1 MKKRLALC
9 LIAAM
14 VLLLPIPAQASN
26 TSNTVITAKPYLPD
40 IKIEVVVPAS
50 GNVYINPNRL
60 PIEVDT
66 SIENKQIVSDSLAIE
81 NLSDVPLSVS
91 VEVTGTIK
99 GGSDM
104 GLASESTAGEDT
116 TAKRA
121 FMFFEIQSASDPSAV
136 TWSNVYREDKH
147 ILIRE
152 STRTGKNIIILGA
165 ADQAKRYGVFRVNG
179 DCVQN
184 PRDAWTEK
192 DGVKVEVAF
201 TFSPLPVGT
210 AIP

>member
-9 LIAAM
+9 LIAAL
-14 VLLLPIPAQASN
+14 LLLPPVPARAS
-26 TSNTVITAKPYLPD
+26 SGNTVITAEPYLPD

-60 PIEVDT
+60 PIEVDA
-66 SIENKQIVSDSLAIE
+66 SIENKQIISDSLAIE

-99 GGSDM
+99 SGSDLR
-104 GLASESTAGEDT
+104 LASESTVGEDT

-121 FMFFEIQSASDPSAV
+121 FMFFEIQSVSDPSAV

-192 DGVKVEVAF
+192 DGVEVEVAF

-210 AIP
+210 TIP

>member
-1 MKKRLALC
+1 MKKRLMLC
-9 LIAAM
+9 LIA
-14 VLLLPIPAQASN
+14 VLLLLPPVPARAS
-26 TSNTVITAKPYLPD
+26 SGNTVITAEPYLPD

-60 PIEVDT
+60 PIEVDA

-104 GLASESTAGEDT
+104 RLASESTAGEDT

-121 FMFFEIQSASDPSAV
+121 FMFFEIQSASNPTSV
-136 TWSNVYREDKH
+136 SWSDVYREDKH

-184 PRDAWTEK
+184 PRDAWTEN
-192 DGVKVEVAF
+192 DGVEVEVAF

-210 AIP
+210 QIP

>member
-9 LIAAM
+9 LIAAL
-14 VLLLPIPAQASN
+14 LLLPPVPARAS
-26 TSNTVITAKPYLPD
+26 SGNTVITAEPYLPD

-50 GNVYINPNRL
+50 GNIYINPNRL
-60 PIEVDT
+60 PIEVDA
-66 SIENKQIVSDSLAIE
+66 SIENKQIISDSLAIE

-99 GGSDM
+99 SGSDLR
-104 GLASESTAGEDT
+104 LASESTVGEDT

-165 ADQAKRYGVFRVNG
+165 ADQTKRYGVFRVNG

-210 AIP
+210 TIP

>member
-9 LIAAM
+9 LIAAL
-14 VLLLPIPAQASN
+14 LLLPPVPARAS
-26 TSNTVITAKPYLPD
+26 SGNTVITAEPYLPD

-60 PIEVDT
+60 PIEVDA
-66 SIENKQIVSDSLAIE
+66 SIENKQIISDSLAIE

-99 GGSDM
+99 SGSDLR
-104 GLASESTAGEDT
+104 LASESTVGEDT

-192 DGVKVEVAF
+192 DGVEVEVAF

-210 AIP
+210 TIP

>member
-9 LIAAM
+9 LIAAL
-14 VLLLPIPAQASN
+14 LLLPPVPARAS
-26 TSNTVITAKPYLPD
+26 SGNTVITAEPYLPD

-60 PIEVDT
+60 PIEVDA
-66 SIENKQIVSDSLAIE
+66 SIENKQIISDSLAIE

-99 GGSDM
+99 SGSDLR
-104 GLASESTAGEDT
+104 LASESTVGEDT

-192 DGVKVEVAF
+192 DGVNVEVAF

-210 AIP
+210 QIP